1 MPPLAMLRQH
11 AKLAGH
17 KYAQDHLTM
26 FHHILRPPRVLG
38 PVKLQRLRSSEAR
51 ELTLS
56 LIAIVLLVLIG
67 TIGYS
72 AIEGWNW
79 FDALYMTII
88 TVATIGYGETH
99 PLTDLGRGFTIVL
112 IILGVGVASVVLS
125 SVTRFVIQ
133 RQIIWLFDRK
143 TMQDAIDKLSGH
155 TIFCGYGRLAR
166 MALQALEGP
175 ARQQVVLVDSD
186 EERASTA
193 AEDDIFVVKGDATS
207 EETLLAAGIKRAQRL
222 VTLLPKDADNL
233 YVILTAKELNPN
245 LYIMS
250 RAADEKGEK
259 RLSRAGAARLISP
272 YRVSGQKIA
281 DGIVRPYVTDFL
293 ELAGSSGRTD
303 LAIEEIRIP
312 DNSPLTGRSLEEA
325 QLRQRSNIMV
335 AAIIK
340 KDGQMVFNPNKE
352 TLLEPGATLIGF
364 GHKADFTKLEKLLV
378 K

>member
-1 MPPLAMLRQH
+1 
-11 AKLAGH
+11 
-17 KYAQDHLTM
+17 M
-26 FHHILRPPRVLG
+26 FHHLLQRPRVLG

-51 ELTLS
+51 ELFLS
-56 LIAIVLLVLIG
+56 LAAIILLVLVG
-67 TIGYS
+67 TVGYS

-79 FDALYMTII
+79 FDSLYMTVI

-99 PLTDLGRGFTIVL
+99 PLSALGRGFTIVL
-112 IILGVGVASVVLS
+112 ILLGVGVASVVLS
-125 SVTRFVIQ
+125 SLTRFIIQ

-143 TMQDAIDKLSGH
+143 TMQDAIDKLTGH

-166 MALQALEGP
+166 MALQSLHGSN
-175 ARQQVVLVDSD
+175 RHQIVLIDSD

-193 AEDDIFVVKGDATS
+193 AEDDIFVVKGDATN
-207 EETLLAAGIKRAQRL
+207 EEALLAAGIKRAQRL

-233 YVILTAKELNPN
+233 YVVLTAKELNPN
-245 LYIMS
+245 IDIMS

-259 RLSRAGAARLISP
+259 RLTRAGAARIISP

-281 DGIVRPYVTDFL
+281 DGILRPYVTDFL
-293 ELAGSSGRTD
+293 ELAGSAGRTD

-312 DNSPLTGRSLEEA
+312 DNSPLTGHTLEEA
-325 QLRQRSNIMV
+325 QLRQRANIMV

-352 TLLEPGATLIGF
+352 TMLESGSTLIGF
-364 GHKADFTKLEKLLV
+364 GHKSDFAKLEKLLIE
-378 K
+378 